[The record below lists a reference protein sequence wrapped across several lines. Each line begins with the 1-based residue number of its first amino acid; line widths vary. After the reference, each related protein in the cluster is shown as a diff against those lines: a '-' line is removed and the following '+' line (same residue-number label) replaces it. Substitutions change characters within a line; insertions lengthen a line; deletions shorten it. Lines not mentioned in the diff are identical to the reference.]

1 MTEKLNIK
9 RKAKF
14 FFVCNMG
21 SATRKVRKQRKC
33 EARVS
38 RGEKSNIIYILVTA
52 HWRVARRARIVISHS
67 SRVIC
72 LDSFSFSE
80 HVCVSG
86 LERRR

>member
-38 RGEKSNIIYILVTA
+38 RGEKSNIIYILATA